1 MNLRNLDAPDAVTY
15 LNEVKV
21 HLKNDVASF
30 AVFVQQV
37 DKLLKGNSS
46 QPSFSR
52 SIVAIANILR
62 NSPELFRGINS
73 ILRNGDRV
81 ECPNNSRVTL
91 NEIPKPSTT
100 DELLDVIVS
109 KQDWNQLLAT
119 PHSKEYFTCVSQLL
133 QVLLDELNTESVKS
147 STVYRCLRDLGDVHS
162 ILPPSIF
169 MNHIKHDGQNY
180 ALQGGASSDIY
191 KDEERDV
198 FYKINEIVAGI
209 DYLHHLDP
217 PVTHNDIKGANVL
230 VTDALTCCLADFGL
244 SLILESQRLGNK
256 SPTLA
261 GSICWMAPELMT
273 AGELESDPNG
283 GQAVKR
289 EIDRKAGDIFALGC
303 TIYEIFTGKP
313 PHYHLNHIANVVCA
327 VVIER
332 KRPAVPPPE
341 REWTET
347 EVDMWWV
354 VEQCWQHEP
363 TVRPNIRLVKS
374 YLEGLAAN
382 RGKKLTSGSPS
393 PSVTEDIS
401 QEIVSASEIAK
412 AQRWAQEQMGSIL
425 SKGSSERRFD
435 EPSKTTKV

>member
-21 HLKNDVASF
+21 HLKDDVASF

-37 DKLLKGNSS
+37 DRLLKGNSS
-46 QPSFSR
+46 QPSFSK
-52 SIVAIANILR
+52 SIVATANILR
-62 NSPELFRGINS
+62 NSPSLFRKINS

-100 DELLDVIVS
+100 NELLDVIVS
-109 KQDWNQLLAT
+109 KQDWAQLLAT

-133 QVLLDELNTESVKS
+133 QVLLDDLNTESVKS
-147 STVYRCLRDLGDVHS
+147 STVYRCLRDLGDAHS
-162 ILPPSIF
+162 VLPPSIF

-191 KDEERDV
+191 KGVAKGVTLCFRVLRMFGVPQEERDE

-273 AGELESDPNG
+273 AGELDASDPND

-289 EIDRKAGDIFALGC
+289 EIDRKAGDMFALGC
-303 TIYEIFTGKP
+303 TIYEIYTGKP
-313 PHYHLNHIANVVCA
+313 PHYNLNHIANVVFA
-327 VVIER
+327 VAIEK
-332 KRPAVPPPE
+332 KRPEVPPPE

-347 EVDMWWV
+347 EIDMW
-354 VEQCWQHEP
+354 
-363 TVRPNIRLVKS
+363 
-374 YLEGLAAN
+374 A
-382 RGKKLTSGSPS
+382 
-393 PSVTEDIS
+393 
-401 QEIVSASEIAK
+401 
-412 AQRWAQEQMGSIL
+412 
-425 SKGSSERRFD
+425 
-435 EPSKTTKV
+435 

>member
-15 LNEVKV
+15 LNEVKS
-21 HLKNDVASF
+21 HLEDDVASF

-37 DKLLKGNSS
+37 DRLLKGNSS

-52 SIVAIANILR
+52 SIVATANILR
-62 NSPELFRGINS
+62 NSPSLFRKINS

-81 ECPNNSRVTL
+81 ECPNSSRVTL
-91 NEIPKPSTT
+91 DEIPKPSTT

-119 PHSKEYFTCVSQLL
+119 PHSKEYLTCVSQLL
-133 QVLLDELNTESVKS
+133 QVLLDDLNTESVKS
-147 STVYRCLRDLGDVHS
+147 STIYRCLRDLGDVHS
-162 ILPPSIF
+162 VLPPSIF

-180 ALQGGASSDIY
+180 ALQGGASS
-191 KDEERDV
+191 
-198 FYKINEIVAGI
+198 INEIVAGT

-230 VTDALTCCLADFGL
+230 VTDTLTCCLADFGL

-273 AGELESDPNG
+273 SGELNYSDPNG
-283 GQAVKR
+283 GQVVKR
-289 EIDRKAGDIFALGC
+289 EIDRKAGDLFALGC
-303 TIYEIFTGKP
+303 TIYEIYTGKP
-313 PHYHLNHIANVVCA
+313 PHYHLNHIANVVFA

-332 KRPAVPPPE
+332 KRPKVPPPE

-363 TVRPNIRLVKS
+363 TMRPNIRLVKS
-374 YLEGLAAN
+374 YLKGLAAD
-382 RGKKLTSGSPS
+382 RGKELTSSGSPS
-393 PSVTEDIS
+393 PSLTEDIS
-401 QEIVSASEIAK
+401 QEIVSVTEMAK
-412 AQRWAQEQMGSIL
+412 AQRWVQEQMGSIR

-435 EPSKTTKV
+435 EPPKTTKV